1 MLHVLK
7 SAKPKLRGA
16 ILKEADKELILAIV
30 ECALNVLN
38 GKCKL
43 RECIKHKLRKHKK
56 ILRRLIDRSEKI
68 SSKRK
73 HYSKRWFPNPLT
85 FCCIK
90 WFNQSYTV
98 VMLNKLFLVSQKYL
112 NLCLQKGQKRVVR
125 DLYDDS
131 VALRAS
137 QQLPRVVQD
146 KPVNSSNTSITYT
159 YTSYNT

>member
-7 SAKPKLRGA
+7 TAKPKLRGA

-38 GKCKL
+38 GNCKL

-73 HYSKRWFPNPLT
+73 H
-85 FCCIK
+85 II
-90 WFNQSYTV
+90 
-98 VMLNKLFLVSQKYL
+98 
-112 NLCLQKGQKRVVR
+112 QKGGFLIPLLSAV
-125 DLYDDS
+125 LS
-131 VALRAS
+131 GLTSLIRA
-137 QQLPRVVQD
+137 
-146 KPVNSSNTSITYT
+146 
-159 YTSYNT
+159 